1 MSKQAHK
8 EKPET
13 TDVAVSAPANVPAV
27 LGSELSLDE
36 LRADAGRGMQNMT
49 ANDLAMPIIRVLQ
62 SNSPQCKRSEG
73 AYIAG
78 AVDGTLFN
86 NVTNEIFDGALGI
99 KVVPIFWEK
108 VYLEWKPNRGGFAG
122 LHPVDTPL
130 KDQATMKADEQGKML
145 LTLPNGNTLSETN
158 QHYVFVIKEDG
169 SFEPAVISMSSSQ
182 LKTSRIW
189 GSLMKK
195 VFVTDDKG
203 ALVMDRS
210 GAPIPTASF
219 YATYKLTTKVTT
231 RDKNSWYVF
240 SVEPAGKTPATIYR
254 LAREFE
260 TAVSSGKVTVK
271 VDDHMQAEHEAAPTG
286 GAAPASSA
294 DVDDSI
300 PF

>member
-1 MSKQAHK
+1 MSKAQK
-8 EKPET
+8 EKATPEST
-13 TDVAVSAPANVPAV
+13 EVTVANESNVPAMH
-27 LGSELSLDE
+27 GGELSLDE
-36 LRADAGRGMQNMT
+36 LRADAGKGMQNLT
-49 ANDLAMPIIRVLQ
+49 AADLAMPIIRVLQ

-73 AYIAG
+73 AYIPG

-86 NVTNEIFDGALGI
+86 NVTNEIFDGATGI

-122 LHPVDTPL
+122 LHSVDTPL
-130 KDQATMKADEQGKML
+130 KNQVTMKPDKEGKML
-145 LTLPNGNTLSETN
+145 PTLPNGNTLSETN

-195 VFVTDDKG
+195 VFVTDENGSIITDKN
-203 ALVMDRS
+203 
-210 GAPIPTASF
+210 GAPIPTACF

-240 SVEPAGKTPATIYR
+240 AVEPAGKTSATIYR

-271 VDDHMQAEHEAAPTG
+271 VDDHMQAEHEAAPV
-286 GAAPASSA
+286 GAAPAASA